1 VTWRELERGPWS
13 WSSTARRRRG
23 GLPDGA
29 KGRSESCYPT
39 GEVALPTLHWWTR
52 RDASDGTRMVSGRFD
67 QEECRDQVEAF
78 KRKFD
83 EFNDADPINRWS
95 AEQTARF
102 MELCKDTVTD
112 WNHQDYWVSLRQDWL
127 AEDYVPNPKAFLPP
141 MQRGNDQSR
150 DQRERKDTLQNMTHN
165 KNDPLTCGQVDCLI
179 EDLFL
184 VLDDQAQRNKTVA
197 P

>member
-1 VTWRELERGPWS
+1 MVLVKHRPTK
-13 WSSTARRRRG
+13 
-23 GLPDGA
+23 
-29 KGRSESCYPT
+29 KGRAPRWSEGEKRIVLSHGRSGASDPT
-39 GEVALPTLHWWTR
+39 LVDEERRQRWDENGVGEVRPGGMSRPGEGVPAQVR
-52 RDASDGTRMVSGRFD
+52 RPS
-67 QEECRDQVEAF
+67 
-78 KRKFD
+78 
-83 EFNDADPINRWS
+83 NDADPINRWS